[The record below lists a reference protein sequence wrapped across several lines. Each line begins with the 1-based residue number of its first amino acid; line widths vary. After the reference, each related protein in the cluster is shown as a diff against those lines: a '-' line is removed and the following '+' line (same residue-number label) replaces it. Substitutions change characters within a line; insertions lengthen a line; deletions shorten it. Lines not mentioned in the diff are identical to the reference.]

1 MASSSNNTSSTRKHR
16 SSRKGGKGG
25 AKAVDDGSGNERDE
39 EADRQRRGAGEGLV
53 AAANIRAVV
62 FDAPSSIIAGAIGPQ
77 MVLKHH
83 CKCAC
88 SLYFRVF
95 SFDVQCSHCLCRPTT
110 SSSLAESHAGTA
122 DTSCDTDCITGHP
135 VVWCKP

>member
-39 EADRQRRGAGEGLV
+39 EADRQRRGAGEGLL

-83 CKCAC
+83 CKYAR
-88 SLYFRVF
+88 SLYIRVC
-95 SFDVQCSHCLCRPTT
+95 SFGVSVHTVC
-110 SSSLAESHAGTA
+110 AGPQQAAALLKAMLTQQTQAVTQTA
-122 DTSCDTDCITGHP
+122 SQVTP